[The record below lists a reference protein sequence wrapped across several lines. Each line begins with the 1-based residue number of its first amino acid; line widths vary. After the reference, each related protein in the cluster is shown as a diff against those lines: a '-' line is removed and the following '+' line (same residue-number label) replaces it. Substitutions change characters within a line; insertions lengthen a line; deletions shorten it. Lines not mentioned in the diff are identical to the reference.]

1 MKNYTAKDIVKV
13 YSQLKDLIPDVNQ
26 WTESGF
32 QHSKPRLIRL
42 NQLVAFKKAFKID
55 VSWEE
60 FERGNFVDRFP
71 IESYNLLKQN
81 IKSFKNSS
89 SWNSQNFDH
98 FCYRDLQVNFRLFLE
113 FVVIENTLKNH
124 TSEYSMTYSLG
135 QNYGYEH
142 TKSYFSG
149 RTAKKIQK
157 MIDDLAIIIDPL
169 QQVFSEGE
177 LIKAFNFPK
186 DNLEEIDL
194 ESW

>member
-1 MKNYTAKDIVKV
+1 MKKYTAKDIVKV
-13 YSQLKDLIPDVNQ
+13 YSELKDLIPDVNQ
-26 WTESGF
+26 WTEAAF
-32 QHSKPRLIRL
+32 KNSKPRLIRL
-42 NQLVAFKKAFKID
+42 NQLVALKKAFKID
-55 VSWEE
+55 DSWEE
-60 FERGNFVDRFP
+60 FERGSFVDRFP

-98 FCYRDLQVNFRLFLE
+98 FCYRDLQVTFRLFLD
-113 FVVIENTLKNH
+113 FVVMENTLKNH
-124 TSEYSMTYSLG
+124 ISEYSMTYSLG

-149 RTAKKIQK
+149 RTNKKIQY
-157 MIDDLAIIIDPL
+157 MIDDLVIIIDPL

-177 LIKAFNFPK
+177 LINAFNFPK
-186 DNLEEIDL
+186 ENLEEIDS